1 MVDIGKPLVS
11 YDSMSFAEQDPSFWE
26 GMSATY
32 GYQYR
37 PIIGAMYG
45 SSFEEDDNFNVLD
58 YLNSEDLEDGNTT
71 RMLATA
77 RSEDHLNYL
86 RTHVGK
92 MKDNR
97 ETLSRSGWGSMI
109 TAGILDPM
117 NVFSLPF
124 KGVGIGARFLS
135 GAKSGFVI
143 GSAQEAIRAPF
154 DPQSTITETGI
165 NITGSTALV
174 GLLGGVTGVFSGR
187 AVNKF
192 AQEQADLDKSVNRK
206 VNPNT
211 AFDYK
216 DNAFVNSPAFKAVPT
231 PMKDILQGPYP
242 QSTKKLQTQ
251 ILADGGLTQQLNIY
265 GQGTQSVWL
274 KTATYMGDY
283 QAHNQK
289 LNNIYDQFMNSTN
302 QSISVRSQNFRD
314 FGNRLTRERIA
325 REDPKYTPAKL
336 SNIEEEFINQEDLFY
351 TRYGVQMLD
360 NGQLS
365 TKESVTRNINR
376 LEKEIEDFN
385 NQLKTEKN
393 SRAKT
398 KIRGIIEK
406 QSTKLEDE
414 KVLQKLDFD
423 PQYKGVYFPRYFN
436 LDAVSTKTTD
446 FKNILKKWYSDNPKG
461 FISKARIKIAKL
473 ELFNENRTKKLVEK
487 QKLLD
492 DIEEKQFGDKKIL
505 AEPKRFKKGGPYSDK
520 QFASTS
526 KLNKEIADIKA
537 KFSKAESEIENLRTK
552 EEQALEEAVNE
563 TTDKILNKTRIDDED
578 FMGHGLSKHLRHREL
593 DVPNHL
599 LIDFI
604 ETDPTD
610 VAMYYMMRTGSKI
623 EFANKFKGK
632 SMDDL
637 VDMEELAM
645 IRNNNTAEEISK
657 AKQNLFHGY
666 DRVVGTAIQRPDAIN
681 RRIARA
687 LTDWTAYAF
696 LGRAGLSSL
705 PELGMIVMQH
715 ASKQGPLG
723 WQNLGGTFKSMT
735 DFKAIGMGVKEVQ
748 LAGEALDMKLGVAQN
763 RMYEDHLRSPFMK
776 GISKLNEKG
785 KRLFYTV
792 NGLAPITQFTKMIA
806 GNLGQHELID
816 RSLKLVAGT
825 LDQEGIELLARY
837 GLTMKD
843 AKKIKALVDDGT
855 VETSE
860 SGRLFLAN
868 TEAWGNQ
875 QLVRK
880 YRGALAGMVRNTII
894 NATPADKPIII
905 DGVVYARMNPVLKA
919 MGYKVDKRTS
929 TIGYE
934 VARIESG
941 VMAFPFQF
949 WNYTLG
955 ATTKVLA
962 SGFDNE
968 RSGRVAGFVAM
979 LSLGYMTLAL
989 KNFRSFSNMD
999 YEDQLVRA
1007 IDQTG
1012 ITGIYSD
1019 LFYMGLHARHRLGD
1033 LDREDTFIQPKYRV
1047 NPPSDL
1053 GAGLETATDF
1063 AGATPSYLFDVAD
1076 SAYLFANGDTDDAI
1090 SKALRLTPVS
1100 SLYGFR
1106 TLIGE
1111 VQDFTRGRF

>member
-1 MVDIGKPLVS
+1 MVDIGKPLVA

-45 SSFEEDDNFNVLD
+45 SSFEEDDSFNVLD
-58 YLNSEDLEDGNTT
+58 YLNSEDLEDGNAT

-77 RSEDHLNYL
+77 RSLDHLNYL

-192 AQEQADLDKSVNRK
+192 AQEQSDLNTSINRK

-216 DNAFVNSPAFKAVPT
+216 DNAFVNSPAFKAIPT
-231 PMKDILQGPYP
+231 PMKDILQGNYP

-251 ILADGGLTQQLNIY
+251 ILADGGLAQQLNKY
-265 GQGTQSVWL
+265 GQGISSIWMKAV
-274 KTATYMGDY
+274 TYMGDY
-283 QAHNQK
+283 QAHNKK
-289 LNNIYDQFMNSTN
+289 LNNIYDQFMNSNN
-302 QSISVRSQNFRD
+302 QSISFRSQNFRD
-314 FGNRLTRERIA
+314 FAKRLNQERIL
-325 REDPKYTPAKL
+325 REAQPNRPRL
-336 SNIEEEFINQEDLFY
+336 SNFEEAFIDEIDLFY
-351 TRYGVQMLD
+351 TRYGTEMID
-360 NGQLS
+360 NGLLA
-365 TKESVTRNINR
+365 TKKSISD
-376 LEKEIEDFN
+376 EISNLQQTIKSLTDD
-385 NQLKTEKN
+385 LKIEKN
-393 SRAKT
+393 PRAKT
-398 KIRGIIEK
+398 QIRKILGKQRG
-406 QSTKLEDE
+406 KLKDKED
-414 KVLQKLDFD
+414 LLALGYD
-423 PQYKGVYFPRYFN
+423 PQYRGIYYPRYFN
-436 LDAVSTKTTD
+436 IDAIATRTEE
-446 FKNILKKWYSDNPKG
+446 FKNILRSWYQANPIG
-461 FISKARIKIAKL
+461 TQSAK
-473 ELFNENRTKKLVEK
+473 
-487 QKLLD
+487 
-492 DIEEKQFGDKKIL
+492 DIE
-505 AEPKRFKKGGPYSDK
+505 
-520 QFASTS
+520 TS
-526 KLNKEIADIKA
+526 INK
-537 KFSKAESEIENLRTK
+537 T
-552 EEQALEEAVNE
+552 V
-563 TTDKILNKTRIDDED
+563 DKIINKTRIDDED
-578 FMGHGLSKHLRHREL
+578 FMGYGLSKHLRHREL
-593 DVPNHL
+593 DIPNHL

-623 EFANKFKGK
+623 EFANQFKGK
-632 SMDDL
+632 SMNDL

-666 DRVVGTAIQRPDAIN
+666 DRVVGTAIQRPDAFN
-681 RRIARA
+681 RRISRA

-705 PELGMIVMQH
+705 PELGMIVMQN
-715 ASKQGPLG
+715 ASRQGPLG
-723 WQNLGGTFKSMT
+723 WQNLGGTFKAMT

-748 LAGEALDMKLGVAQN
+748 LAGEALDMTLGVAQN
-763 RMYEDHLRSPFMK
+763 RMYEDYLRSPFTK

-792 NGLAPITQFTKMIA
+792 NGLAPITQITKQMT
-806 GNLGQHELID
+806 GVLGQHTLIE
-816 RSLKLVAGT
+816 RSIKMVDGT
-825 LDQEGIELLARY
+825 IDQEGIELLSRY

-843 AKKIKALVDDGT
+843 AKKIKALADDGT
-855 VETSE
+855 IQTSE

-880 YRGALAGMVRNTII
+880 YRGALASMTRNTII

-905 DGVVYARMNPVLKA
+905 DGVVYARMNPALRA

-955 ATTKVLA
+955 ATNKILA
-962 SGFDNE
+962 SSFDSE
-968 RSGRVAGFVAM
+968 RTGKVAGFVAM
-979 LSLGYMTLAL
+979 LSLGYMTLAA

-999 YEDQLVRA
+999 YEDQLIRA

-1033 LDREDTFIQPKYRV
+1033 LDRDDTLIQPKYKV
-1047 NPPSDL
+1047 NPPSNL

-1076 SAYLFANGDTDDAI
+1076 SAYLFANGDTDEAI